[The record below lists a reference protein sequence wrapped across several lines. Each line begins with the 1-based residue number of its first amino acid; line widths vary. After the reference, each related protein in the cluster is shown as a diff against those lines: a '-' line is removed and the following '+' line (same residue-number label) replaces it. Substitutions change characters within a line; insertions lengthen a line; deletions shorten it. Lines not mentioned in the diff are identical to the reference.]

1 MDKELINN
9 KIDDLEAELQ
19 KLKQLANTPEQRTPE
34 VGDVFQHGENTWMHT
49 SQFQM
54 VATEVKE
61 GSRSAGYTYSLD
73 TDEYIGTYLG
83 KFDEV
88 YVKISDVRD
97 ALSIKDKYGDSVLV
111 TRFNDQTNIHIDS
124 ECSSKTYEA
133 LRNLN
138 IIND

>member
-9 KIDDLEAELQ
+9 KIDDLGAELQ

-88 YVKISDVRD
+88 YVKISDVR
-97 ALSIKDKYGDSVLV
+97 ALGHSRVFGVDYFAPL
-111 TRFNDQTNIHIDS
+111 
-124 ECSSKTYEA
+124 EA
-133 LRNLN
+133 SLRNLN
-138 IIND
+138 IIQD